1 MIKRLKPPK
10 QIITCIIVFVLIAL
24 AFFVFTKENEQRI
37 MEQNMEYIQDST
49 IQIAGQI
56 DDVFSDGY
64 DNIRVLSAF
73 LSHSLEQP
81 EVDINL
87 VRELTK
93 ESGFDFIE
101 YADKDGRDHN
111 ITGGIS
117 DARDRKYYLDG
128 MKGNSGLEVI
138 FLSNA
143 MKFTNQGGTI
153 CIQIIEKSEIKR
165 DETIYEFR
173 VKDNGIGMSKEFQK
187 HIFEP
192 FERERSSTV
201 SGVQGT
207 GLGMA
212 ICKNIVEMMG
222 GTISVI
228 SKKDV
233 GTEFIVQLPM
243 KKVFAEQAETAI
255 MDDEEESIPTI
266 RTSMKGQT
274 ILLVEDNELNREI
287 AGEILS
293 EAGFIVEQAE
303 DGSIAI
309 DKLLEKG
316 PGYYKLVLMD
326 IQMPIMDGY
335 AATQTIRR
343 FDNKELA
350 NIPIIAMTANA
361 FEEDKRKAFEM
372 GMNAHIAKPI
382 DMKQLMDAMGSV
394 LLRAENIVK

>member
-335 AATQTIRR
+335 VATQTIRR

-372 GMNAHIAKPI
+372 GMNAYVAKPI
-382 DMKQLMDAMGSV
+382 DLKQLMDAMESV
-394 LLRAENIVK
+394 LLRTENIVR